1 MEFSRNN
8 AIMNQGDFEGEY
20 RNRRNIY
27 EIGNRE
33 DPRRNHIQNHDEEQI
48 RARQGN
54 MEYQTV
60 VNNQSSNP
68 QHTSNSANQNNV
80 RRGGTIMA
88 LRRIFRGWR
97 RGNSIRPQLQ
107 NETCCI

>member
-1 MEFSRNN
+1 
-8 AIMNQGDFEGEY
+8 
-20 RNRRNIY
+20 
-27 EIGNRE
+27 
-33 DPRRNHIQNHDEEQI
+33 
-48 RARQGN
+48 

-60 VNNQSSNP
+60 VHNHSSN
-68 QHTSNSANQNNV
+68 SQNTPNTINHNNTI
-80 RRGGTIMA
+80 RGGTFMA